1 MVPPPTLAYRP
12 SYIEKM
18 VQLNNIRV
26 RKQQQQQQ
34 QQRQQQQQQSSKM
47 RNVITQGLRK
57 VTFSEMRLM
66 FKLSVSVPRLRE

>member
-26 RKQQQQQQ
+26 RKQQLVNILGQYQPPQPPPPPQQQ
-34 QQRQQQQQQSSKM
+34 
-47 RNVITQGLRK
+47 
-57 VTFSEMRLM
+57 
-66 FKLSVSVPRLRE
+66 